1 MKRLFFDDGGLMKR
15 IALTIFLAFLPTIAE
30 AGQWHA
36 LFNGKNLDGWEIE
49 GESIWTVIEGGILSG
64 QRPEASPNAF
74 SGWPIS
80 EKQYRAWFYEQSWL
94 YTKQEFGSYDLYLE
108 YWIPPGRNS
117 GVSLCDSSRG
127 RQSFG
132 KGPIKTPAHIG
143 YEIQILASNDP
154 KEKNLTGSIYQL
166 FPAKP
171 GLQHDNAWNTMNIEY
186 RPDHIR
192 VMVNGNIAA
201 EGSTDPAR
209 PTHGPIGLQL
219 HDRSTWILFRNIRIR
234 EVDRGDSK

>member
-1 MKRLFFDDGGLMKR
+1 MKPITL
-15 IALTIFLAFLPTIAE
+15 IIFAAILPAIIQA
-30 AGQWHA
+30 AQWRP

-49 GESIWTVIEGGILSG
+49 GESIWTVVEGGILAG
-64 QRPEASPNAF
+64 QRPEAQPNLF
-74 SGWPIS
+74 SAWPIS
-80 EKQYRAWFYEQSWL
+80 EKQYHAWFYEQSWL
-94 YTKQEFGSYDLYLE
+94 YTKEEFASYDLYLE

-132 KGPIKTPAHIG
+132 EGPIRTPAHIG

-154 KEKNLTGSIYQL
+154 KEKNPTGSIYQL
-166 FPAKP
+166 YPAKP
-171 GLQHDNAWNTMNIEY
+171 GLQRNNAWNTMNIEY
-186 RPDHIR
+186 RPDRIR
-192 VMVNGNIAA
+192 VTVNGTIAA

-209 PTHGPIGLQL
+209 PKHGPIGLQL

-234 EVDRGDSK
+234 KLNSGETKN